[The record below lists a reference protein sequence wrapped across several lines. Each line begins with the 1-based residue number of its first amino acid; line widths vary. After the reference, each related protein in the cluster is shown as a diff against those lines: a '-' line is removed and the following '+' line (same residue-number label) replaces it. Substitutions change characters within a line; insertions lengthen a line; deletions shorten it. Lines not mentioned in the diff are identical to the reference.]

1 MFRLLLLL
9 CLIWGFNFPV
19 MKIANEYFSPE
30 LFVTYRFTFGAAV
43 LLIFAYIRKLPLPPK
58 KFWGWIILTG
68 FFQIAIGSSILQYC
82 FQFLD
87 AGLVSVLNYTMPM
100 WVTIL
105 AAIFLG
111 EKLTQ
116 KKIFGVALG
125 IIGIGVLMNV
135 NIEGDF
141 TAMLVALSAAVFW
154 AIGNIIMKAKL
165 SKCEPI
171 SMTTWQMTAGAVML
185 AIYANSFGDLRAD
198 WTIAAVACIAYNAVI
213 ASAVAFFL
221 WVYIL
226 DHMQASKASISV
238 LGVPV
243 VGVLSG
249 VIFLGEPLTISMI
262 VGMLMVLAGI
272 VLVQHS

>member
-1 MFRLLLLL
+1 MFRLLLIL
-9 CLIWGFNFPV
+9 CLIWGFNFVV
-19 MKIANEYFSPE
+19 MKTANEYFSPE
-30 LFVTYRFTFGAAV
+30 IFVTYRFSFGAAI
-43 LLIFAYIRKLPLPPK
+43 LLFFTYIKKLTLPPK
-58 KFWGWIILTG
+58 KFWGWIFLAG
-68 FFQIAIGSSILQYC
+68 FFQITLGGSIVQYC
-82 FQFLD
+82 FQYLD

-135 NIEGDF
+135 NIEGEF
-141 TAMLVALSAAVFW
+141 SAMLIALSAALCW
-154 AIGNIIMKAKL
+154 AVGNVIIKAKL

-185 AIYANSFGDLRAD
+185 AIYAATFEDLRAD
-198 WTIAAVACIAYNAVI
+198 WTFAAAVCLAYNVVI
-213 ASAVAFFL
+213 ASAIAFLL

-226 DHMQASKASISV
+226 EHMQASKASISV

-243 VGVLSG
+243 VGVLGG
-249 VIFLGEPLTISMI
+249 VIFLGEPLTISI
-262 VGMLMVLAGI
+262 IIGMLMVLTGI
-272 VLVQHS
+272 FIVQHS